1 MTAVKICGI
10 TNPEDAFA
18 ACDYGAEALG
28 FIFFDPSPRHINPME
43 AKKIIQRLPRDIA
56 KIGVF
61 VNPEISLIRN
71 IWKYCALDFIQL
83 SGDEPPDFCN
93 QIPASLLFKAVP
105 PAMGENL
112 SAIDS
117 YKARAFLIDSREQG
131 KFGGTGKLSN
141 WEQAMAIGRKHPVIL
156 AGGLNPENV
165 GTAVAAVSPEA
176 VDVSSGVEISPG
188 KKDLQKVWRFIEK
201 VRGMG
206 AKGDNRIFNRDKSLS
221 EAGEKFSERIKDEKK
236 SAG

>member
-28 FIFFDPSPRHINPME
+28 FIFFEPSPRHINPIE
-43 AKKIIQRLPRDIA
+43 ANKIIQRLPGNIA

-61 VNPEISLIRN
+61 VNPEISLVRN
-71 IWKYCALDFIQL
+71 IWEYCRLDFIQL
-83 SGDEPPDFCN
+83 SGDETPDFCN
-93 QIPASLLFKAVP
+93 QIPASRLFKAVP
-105 PAMGENL
+105 PAMEEAPG
-112 SAIDS
+112 AIDS
-117 YKARAFLIDSREQG
+117 YKARAFLIDSRDQG
-131 KFGGTGKLSN
+131 QFGGTGKLSN

-165 GTAVAAVSPEA
+165 GMAIEAVLPEA
-176 VDVSSGVEISPG
+176 VDVSSGVEIYPG
-188 KKDLQKVWRFIEK
+188 KKDFPKIRMFMERVRFIGGRESN
-201 VRGMG
+201 G
-206 AKGDNRIFNRDKSLS
+206 IFNRDKSLS
-221 EAGEKFSERIKDEKK
+221 EAGEKFDERIKNEKK

>member
-10 TNPEDAFA
+10 TNLKDALA
-18 ACDYGAEALG
+18 ACDCGAEALG
-28 FIFFDPSPRHINPME
+28 FIFFDPSPRHINPL
-43 AKKIIQRLPRDIA
+43 AAHKIIQRLPREIA
-56 KIGVF
+56 KVGVF
-61 VNPEISLIRN
+61 VNPEISLVQNLRE
-71 IWKYCALDFIQL
+71 YCGLDFIQL

-93 QIPASLLFKAVP
+93 QIPASRLLKAVS

-112 SAIDS
+112 RLMDS

-141 WEQAMAIGRKHPVIL
+141 WELAKTIGQKHPIIL

-165 GTAVAAVSPEA
+165 GVAIEAVSPAA
-176 VDVSSGVEISPG
+176 VDVTSGVEIYPG
-188 KKDLQKVWRFIEK
+188 EKDPQKLRRFIER
-201 VRGMG
+201 VRLVSGREG
-206 AKGDNRIFNRDKSLS
+206 NGIFGRDKGRS
-221 EAGEKFSERIKDEKK
+221 EAGEKFAERMNDEKK

>member
-28 FIFFDPSPRHINPME
+28 FIFFDPSPRHINPIE
-43 AKKIIQRLPRDIA
+43 AKKIIQRLPGNIA

-61 VNPEISLIRN
+61 VNPEIPLIQN
-71 IWKYCALDFIQL
+71 IWKYCGLDFIQL
-83 SGDEPPDFCN
+83 SGDETPDFCN
-93 QIPASLLFKAVP
+93 QIPASILFKAVS
-105 PAMGENL
+105 ANMGKDQ
-112 SAIDS
+112 SAVDS
-117 YKARAFLIDSREQG
+117 YKARAFLIDSRDQG
-131 KFGGTGKLSN
+131 QFGGTGKLSN

-165 GTAVAAVSPEA
+165 GTAIEAVSPEA
-176 VDVSSGVEISPG
+176 VDVSSGVEFYPG
-188 KKDLQKVWRFIEK
+188 KKDPQKVRMFIES
-201 VRGMG
+201 VRFVGG
-206 AKGDNRIFNRDKSLS
+206 REGNGIFDRDKSLS
-221 EAGEKFSERIKDEKK
+221 EAGEKFAERIKDEKK